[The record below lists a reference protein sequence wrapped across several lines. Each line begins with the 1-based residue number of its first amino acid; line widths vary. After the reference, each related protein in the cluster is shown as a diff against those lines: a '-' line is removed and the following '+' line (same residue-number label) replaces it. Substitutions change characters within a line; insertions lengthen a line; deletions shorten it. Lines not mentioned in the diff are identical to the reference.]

1 MRNRIL
7 ALSKALA
14 LSAVALTIFALGQN
28 ETRADEVL
36 IQGYSNGCFAAPGA
50 PPCVL
55 PNSPAPQG
63 PTTLF
68 GLTYQN
74 STFQGVTANGFLGIG
89 GNPVPLAA
97 AQGVNNFGSIHL
109 NQAIPATYDG
119 ATFTLRVTFT
129 APQGI
134 NGSSTQTFT
143 ANITGTV
150 RSDESGGIRIDF
162 DNGINNNG
170 ILFTFNDTNCE
181 PNPLPGQAPPGQQV
195 TCGQGSFLL
204 RINDV
209 SINPGQTA
217 SVTGDIDAAQQT
229 TIPEPATLL
238 LLGTGLTGVAAGVRR
253 RRNAEK

>member
-1 MRNRIL
+1 MRRSISRAARSFTLGL
-7 ALSKALA
+7 AAFT
-14 LSAVALTIFALGQN
+14 VFALCQP
-28 ETRADEVL
+28 EARADEVYVA
-36 IQGYSNGCFAAPGA
+36 GHTNGCFAT
-50 PPCVL
+50 PPATCQPV
-55 PNSPAPQG
+55 NSPAPQS
-63 PTTLF
+63 TTLL
-68 GLTYQN
+68 GLTYSN

-97 AQGVNNFGSIHL
+97 AQGVNNFGSVHL

-134 NGSSTQTFT
+134 NGSNTQTFT

-150 RSDESGGIRIDF
+150 RSDESGGVRIDF
-162 DNGINNNG
+162 DDDINNTG

-181 PNPLPGQAPPGQQV
+181 PNPLPGQAPPGQTV
-195 TCGQGSFLL
+195 TCGQGSFRL

-217 SVTGDIDAAQQT
+217 SITGDIVGAQQT
-229 TIPEPATLL
+229 AIPEPATLL
-238 LLGTGLTGVAAGVRR
+238 LLGTGLAGVAARARR
-253 RRNAEK
+253 RRGARERS